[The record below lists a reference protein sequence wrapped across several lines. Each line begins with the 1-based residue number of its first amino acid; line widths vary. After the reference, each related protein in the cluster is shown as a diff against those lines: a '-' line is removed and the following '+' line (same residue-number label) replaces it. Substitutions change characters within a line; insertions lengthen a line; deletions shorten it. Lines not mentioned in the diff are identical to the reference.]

1 MRSTHECVRGDVMDR
16 EGITGTLLLAIS
28 AAVLLM
34 YSPDLLTTGIIVVM
48 CVLLLTAYI
57 IGLFPVMQYL
67 RGLRLSQRNMEK
79 AAKVDAQNIWVVI
92 RKMDTFFGRQDM
104 DDVFREYCIQVDEA
118 YRKGEIPTE
127 DVEDYLNDSLFYH
140 HTQRGVMQ
148 QVPGTL
154 TGLGILG
161 TFLGLLVG
169 LRSLGF
175 SSETSTIE
183 SIQTLLSG
191 VRTAFYTSV
200 AGVIFSIIF
209 TIFYSRL
216 WGRLEAELD
225 RFYAAFHRNVVQ
237 SSEVLLREQQLRH
250 QRGLAM
256 RLDRIVEVLEARSR
270 DGGKESGN
278 FSESASANSPVSESA
293 SADSSVSERASAD
306 FSASDAT
313 VHGEKSDKNE
323 SHGPSE
329 SPQQTEQ
336 PAGPEEGELL

>member
-1 MRSTHECVRGDVMDR
+1 MDR

-256 RLDRIVEVLEARSR
+256 RLDRIVEILEARSG

-278 FSESASANSPVSESA
+278 FSESASA
-293 SADSSVSERASAD
+293 DSSVS
-306 FSASDAT
+306 DAA

-323 SHGPSE
+323 SHGPSA

-336 PAGPEEGELL
+336 PAVPEEGELL